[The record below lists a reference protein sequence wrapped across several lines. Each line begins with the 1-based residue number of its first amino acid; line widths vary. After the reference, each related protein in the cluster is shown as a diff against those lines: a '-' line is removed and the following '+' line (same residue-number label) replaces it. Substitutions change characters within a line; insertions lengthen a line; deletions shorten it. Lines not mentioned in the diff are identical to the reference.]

1 MSTTTASV
9 TTRSVFSRFGAR
21 VAKFTNDRDIAHE
34 ILVISISYVFVG
46 CGAWNDGLLG
56 FTPSP
61 QSHVAEIAMAVV
73 LSLEIASR
81 LRFTR
86 EKSARF
92 WFVLLLDALSVLTV
106 LPGLLW
112 ISFARLA
119 RVLYAGGRLVMLLDR
134 ISCKTKNPMWLVIL
148 YPFIVPLVA
157 AVVLAFER
165 SIHSTT
171 IHNYLQAL
179 SVCFAFALSLG
190 NVRPE
195 SPFAMGMCGLLFLLG
210 VMCIGVFTNA
220 ISARYLR
227 ND

>member
-1 MSTTTASV
+1 MSASTCTV
-9 TTRSVFSRFGAR
+9 ANRSVVAR
-21 VAKFTNDRDIAHE
+21 VGSQLSKLTNDRDIAHE
-34 ILVISISYVFVG
+34 VLVILISYVFVG

-61 QSHVAEIAMAVV
+61 LSHFAELTMAVV

-81 LRFTR
+81 LRFTH

-119 RVLYAGGRLVMLLDR
+119 RVLYAGGRLVILFDR

-157 AVVLAFER
+157 AVVLASER
-165 SIHSTT
+165 NIHSTT

-179 SVCFAFALSLG
+179 GVCFSFALSLG

-195 SPFAMGMCGLLFLLG
+195 SPFAMAMCGVLFLLG
-210 VMCIGVFTNA
+210 IICIGVFTNA

-227 ND
+227 D

>member
-1 MSTTTASV
+1 MSATTASV
-9 TTRSVFSRFGAR
+9 SNRTALQRVGSRI
-21 VAKFTNDRDIAHE
+21 AKFTNDRDIAHE
-34 ILVISISYVFVG
+34 VLVISISYVFVG
-46 CGAWNDGLLG
+46 RGAWNDGLLG

-61 QSHVAEIAMAVV
+61 LSHFAELTMALV
-73 LSLEIASR
+73 LSLKIASR
-81 LRFTR
+81 LRFTL

-92 WFVLLLDALSVLTV
+92 WFVLILDALSVLTV

-119 RVLYAGGRLVMLLDR
+119 RVLYAGGRLVILLDR

-157 AVVLAFER
+157 AVVLASER
-165 SIHSTT
+165 SVHSST

-195 SPFAMGMCGLLFLLG
+195 SPFAMGMCGVLFLLG
-210 VMCIGVFTNA
+210 IICIGVFTNA

-227 ND
+227 DD